1 MATETYNEQHAHN
14 YEIIDK
20 KFSPVN
26 GLIGKTLNGSNLDD
40 VTSLVCI
47 KFSIF
52 CSIYTNHSIVADQQL
67 V

>member
-1 MATETYNEQHAHN
+1 MATKTYNKQHAHN

-26 GLIGKTLNGSNLDD
+26 NGSNLDD

-52 CSIYTNHSIVADQQL
+52 CSVYTNHSIVADQQL

>member
-1 MATETYNEQHAHN
+1 MATKTYNKQHAHN

-20 KFSPVN
+20 KISPVN
-26 GLIGKTLNGSNLDD
+26 ELTLNGSNLDD

-52 CSIYTNHSIVADQQL
+52 CSVYTNHSIVADQQL

>member
-1 MATETYNEQHAHN
+1 MATKTYNKQHAHN

-20 KFSPVN
+20 KISPVN
-26 GLIGKTLNGSNLDD
+26 GLINGSNLDD

-52 CSIYTNHSIVADQQL
+52 CSVYTNHSIVADQQL

>member
-1 MATETYNEQHAHN
+1 MATKTYNKQHAHN

-26 GLIGKTLNGSNLDD
+26 GLIGMNGSNLDD

-52 CSIYTNHSIVADQQL
+52 CSVYTNHSIVADQQL